1 MGSLKL
7 NQISCLSAIL
17 GNKDIS
23 KKELV
28 CGLMEN
34 QNEENPNVILSHT
47 IVYWPLKNR
56 EFPSGVNQGIE
67 FSII

>member
-1 MGSLKL
+1 M
-7 NQISCLSAIL
+7 
-17 GNKDIS
+17 
-23 KKELV
+23 

-34 QNEENPNVILSHT
+34 QNEENPNVILSHI